1 MSNEKSIQLN
11 HFFKQKKEEEKMEM
25 EKIGEW
31 AFIIGVIIA
40 VIAGALYTYLGAFGQ
55 WVPLILVILGIIV
68 GLLNIKDKETTPFL
82 IASIALLATGAIST
96 FREIDTAIDGLGL
109 VLSGIF
115 GNIALF
121 VAPAAVIVAIVAI
134 YKLSVKA

>member
-1 MSNEKSIQLN
+1 
-11 HFFKQKKEEEKMEM
+11 MEL

-40 VIAGALYTYLGAFGQ
+40 VIAGALYSFLGEFSQ
-55 WVPLILVILGIIV
+55 QIPLVLVILGIVV

-82 IASIALLATGAIST
+82 IAAIALLSTGAISA
-96 FREIDTAIDGLGL
+96 FREIDLVVDPLGL
-109 VLSGIF
+109 ILTKIF
-115 GNIALF
+115 GYIALF
-121 VAPAAVIVAIVAI
+121 VAPAAVIVAVVAI